1 MTRPIQLDNDSYRY
15 LDDGDYCYHFL
26 EYTSGGGF
34 RVSQGNQQIL
44 NLKKRPNS
52 TDNELY
58 YKRKAVE
65 FWGDLLSTELNLA
78 VSATNSTFVPMP
90 CSKPI
95 GHQDYDDRMLRVL
108 RRMARNTPQ
117 LDIRELLI
125 QDRARTSQHEG
136 ERLTPDQIASYLSI
150 DQAALELP
158 IKENLV
164 VVDDVI
170 TMGASFKAAKIMV
183 EREGIR
189 TQVVGLFL
197 AKTIW
202 PPSEL
207 DDWLAAL

>member
-34 RVSQGNQQIL
+34 KISQGNQQIL
-44 NLKKRPNS
+44 NLKKRPTS
-52 TDNELY
+52 SENELY
-58 YKRKAVE
+58 YKRKAIE
-65 FWGDLLSTELNLA
+65 FWGDLLSAELNL
-78 VSATNSTFVPMP
+78 SASALNSTFMPMP

-95 GHQDYDDRMLRVL
+95 GHQDYDDRMLKVL

-117 LDIRELLI
+117 LDIRELLL

-136 ERLTPDQIASYLSI
+136 ERLSPEQIASYMSVN
-150 DQAALELP
+150 QAALVLP

-170 TMGASFKAAKIMV
+170 TMGASFKAAKILV
-183 EREGIR
+183 ERAGIR